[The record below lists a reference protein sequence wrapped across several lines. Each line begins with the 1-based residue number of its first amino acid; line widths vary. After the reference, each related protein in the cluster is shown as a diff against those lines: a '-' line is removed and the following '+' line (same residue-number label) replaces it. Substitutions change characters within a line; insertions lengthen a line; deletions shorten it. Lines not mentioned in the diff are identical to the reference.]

1 MKTITSLLLFFLI
14 FSSCTKPENTEN
26 TTKNLLEFV
35 DLRIGVIDDRGS
47 NCVIGPQL
55 PFGSINPSPQTRNGS
70 HDGYDPNEK
79 IRGFGQLHV
88 SGTGWGKYG
97 QFLVSPQLG
106 LAMGK
111 EDHDSEKSN
120 EIAQANYY
128 AVTLDRYQIRA
139 ELSPTH
145 NAVIYRFTFP
155 ESNEASVLIDVSHS
169 LVVDIASM
177 VGGSVSDCFAEFDGE
192 NNTMVKGGGT
202 FEGGFGGGAYPLYFA
217 AEFNKEPSQS
227 GAWLNE
233 KIMNNTMQV
242 KQKQPSDHIGLFL
255 SFNTEKNEEVLMKLA
270 ISFKSADQAASY
282 LNKEIPAWDF
292 EAVKVAGEEKWNDEL
307 NKIIIEDATEE
318 QLTIFYTSLYHS
330 MLEPRDRTGD
340 NRFWEDGAPFW
351 DDQYA
356 VWDTWRTMY
365 PLMVLLRPDMVADN
379 ISSFID
385 RFENNGMVRDA
396 FIAGIDMY
404 AEQGGNNVDNII
416 VDAMVKGLEGFDYER
431 AYALLKYNADNE
443 RNGWQ
448 GFNPPEKLVN
458 TKYKEQGWIPSG
470 IMACS
475 YTLEY
480 AYNDFC
486 IARAA
491 RILNKEEDHKN
502 YLARSK
508 KWINLWNEDM
518 QSGGF
523 SGFICPKDDK
533 GNWVEIDAE
542 TDWYSWKL
550 HFYESNSWTYSF
562 FMPHDFLKVI
572 ELSGG
577 PETFSKKLDY
587 ALNKKLISTS
597 NEPSFLTVRSFNYSG
612 RADLTSE
619 WVRKTMNAGYDLEG
633 YPGNDDSG
641 AMSSWYIFSA
651 LGFFPNAGQDQYFL
665 NSPLHKKATI
675 TLANGKKIEI
685 SAPNASEKNIYIK
698 SCKLNGVELQTPFI
712 KHSDIA
718 NGAKLD
724 FDLVNTPIVF

>member
-1 MKTITSLLLFFLI
+1 MKNILLLTLLGL
-14 FSSCTKPENTEN
+14 SLYACTEN
-26 TTKNLLEFV
+26 KQANTSTENLLSYI
-35 DLRIGVIDDRGS
+35 DPRIGVIDDRGS

-97 QFLVSPQLG
+97 QFLVSPQIG
-106 LAMGK
+106 ISQGK
-111 EDHDSEKSN
+111 EDHDSKKTN

-128 AVTLDRYQIRA
+128 AVTLDRYQIRT

-155 ESNEASVLIDVSHS
+155 ESSEASVLIDVSHS
-169 LVVDIASM
+169 LVVDIATM
-177 VGGSVSDCFAEFDGE
+177 IGGSVSDCFAEFDGE
-192 NNTMVKGGGT
+192 NNTVLRGGGT
-202 FEGGFGGGAYPLYFA
+202 FEGGFGNGSYPLYFA
-217 AEFNKEPSQS
+217 AEFNKNPAQS
-227 GAWLNE
+227 GVFLNDE
-233 KIMNNTMQV
+233 ILKNTLKV
-242 KQKQPSDHIGLFL
+242 EQKQPSDHTGIFL
-255 SFNTEKNEEVLMKLA
+255 SFNTEENEEILMKLA
-270 ISFKSADQAASY
+270 ISFKSPNQAATY
-282 LNKEIPAWDF
+282 LQNEIPAWDF
-292 EAVKVAGEEKWNDEL
+292 EALKAAGEKTWNDEL

-340 NRFWEDGAPFW
+340 NRFWDSGAPFW

-365 PLMVLLRPDMVADN
+365 PLMLLLRPDMVADN

-385 RFENNGMVRDA
+385 RYEHNGVARDA
-396 FIAGIDMY
+396 FVAGNDMY

-416 VDAMVKGLEGFDYER
+416 ADAMVKGLKGFDYEK
-431 AYALLKYNADNE
+431 AYALMKYNADHE

-448 GFNPPEKLVN
+448 GFNPPVKLTN

-480 AYNDFC
+480 AYNDYC
-486 IARAA
+486 IAQAA
-491 RILNKEEDHKN
+491 RILNKEDDYNK
-502 YLARSK
+502 YTARSE
-508 KWINLWNEDM
+508 KWINLWNENM
-518 QSGGF
+518 ESGGF
-523 SGFICPKDDK
+523 SGFICPKDED
-533 GNWVEIDAE
+533 GNWVGIDAE
-542 TDWYSWKL
+542 TDWHSWRM

-562 FMPHDFLKVI
+562 FMPHNFPKVI

-577 PETFSKKLDY
+577 PEAFCKKLDY
-587 ALNKKLISTS
+587 ALNKKLIGTS
-597 NEPSFLTVRSFNYSG
+597 NEPSFVTVRSFNYAG

-619 WVRKTMNAGYDLEG
+619 WVRKTMNAGYDLTG

-651 LGFFPNAGQDQYFL
+651 LGVFPNAGQDLYFL
-665 NSPLHKKATI
+665 NSPLYKKSTI

-698 SCKLNGVELQTPFI
+698 SCKLNGVELKTPFI

-718 NGAKLD
+718 NGARLE
-724 FDLVNTPIVF
+724 FQLVDTPTTF